1 MMKYNNSWDKQN
13 DQIKSITRTVQLIKM
28 RGKTTR
34 EMIIETN
41 RDVKWMCETLKRI
54 DKCNEDL
61 EGRIRTL
68 EGWKSEAVG
77 NEKKGQQLSAGIG
90 AGAGGVVAIL
100 MKVLGGG

>member
-1 MMKYNNSWDKQN
+1 MQE
-13 DQIKSITRTVQLIKM
+13 
-28 RGKTTR
+28 KTTR
-34 EMIIETN
+34 DMIIETS

-61 EGRIRTL
+61 EGRIRNL

-77 NEKKGQQLSAGIG
+77 NEKRGQQLSAGIG

>member
-1 MMKYNNSWDKQN
+1 MQE
-13 DQIKSITRTVQLIKM
+13 
-28 RGKTTR
+28 KTTR
-34 EMIIETN
+34 EMIIETS

-54 DKCNEDL
+54 DKCNEDF

-90 AGAGGVVAIL
+90 AGASGFVAVL
-100 MKVLGGG
+100 LKLLGGG